1 VFDTTPGHAAKRNLR
16 LYGRSES
23 RIGSVVSAMRGLY
36 GYAID
41 REQVE
46 FNPADALVMPR
57 PDEPVRVGHCRDS
70 LEAASG
76 TSTPPRAASVT
87 GVSTPMRAERAAVA
101 RLRSALLSGT

>member
-1 VFDTTPGHAAKRNLR
+1 MAQDR
-16 LYGRSES
+16 LGADGLSES

-46 FNPADALVMPR
+46 FNPADALAMPR
-57 PDEPVRVGHCRDS
+57 PDEPVRDGHHDS
-70 LEAASG
+70 LETRVG
-76 TSTPPRAASVT
+76 HPSTLPRAASVA

-101 RLRSALLSGT
+101 RLRSELLSGI

>member
-1 VFDTTPGHAAKRNLR
+1 VSAASSVAQDRRGADGL
-16 LYGRSES
+16 SES

-57 PDEPVRVGHCRDS
+57 PDEPVREGHRHDS
-70 LEAASG
+70 LETG
-76 TSTPPRAASVT
+76 VGHPSTLPRAASVA

-101 RLRSALLSGT
+101 RLRSELLSGI